1 MSYGAKD
8 KVLAQHSKYSQY
20 FIMTLNG
27 VLLLLRLVGLFMTPW
42 IVTRQA
48 PLSMGFPGQDY

>member
-1 MSYGAKD
+1 MNYGVKD

-27 VLLLLRLVGLFMTPW
+27 VLLLSLVGLFMTPW
-42 IVTRQA
+42 IGARQA
-48 PLSMGFPGQDY
+48 PLSMGFSR